1 MICPNCGMQLPDD
14 SEFCQYCGSKAT
26 APVEPVQPIVEIVP
40 SAQSA
45 IQKAVPAVE
54 ISDSLSEHQ
63 NESNTQQI
71 EARDQKKDSKKSVVL
86 AICLA
91 VLLLVSGGLNIY
103 QYMSAQANV
112 AKVSEMSGTIADQ
125 AGQIESLNSTISD
138 KDTQIK
144 NKSTEITNLK
154 NKVSSLENDAENYDT
169 LISAIKYGNLGYASS
184 NFQSSESVIVVG
196 RNEKNRKFTLTA
208 HWSNGGNVSVDYDTY
223 LPAAYVDFDQNSWST
238 STKMT
243 IEPRHS
249 GITVVTFSN
258 DVNRQ
263 TFDVIIIVE

>member
-1 MICPNCGMQLPDD
+1 MICPKCGMQLPND
-14 SEFCQYCGSKAT
+14 SEFCQYCGTKVT
-26 APVEPVQPIVEIVP
+26 TPVEPVQPIVEIVP
-40 SAQSA
+40 PAQSA
-45 IQKAVPAVE
+45 IQKTLPAVE

-63 NESNTQQI
+63 NKSNTHQI
-71 EARDQKKDSKKSVVL
+71 EASIQKKDSKKSVVL
-86 AICLA
+86 AICLTA
-91 VLLLVSGGLNIY
+91 LLFVSGGLNIY
-103 QYMSAQANV
+103 QSV
-112 AKVSEMSGTIADQ
+112 
-125 AGQIESLNSTISD
+125 QIENLNSTISD

-144 NKSTEITNLK
+144 NKRTEITNLK
-154 NKVSSLENDAENYDT
+154 NKVSSLEDDAENYDT
-169 LISAIKYGNLGYASS
+169 LISAIKYGKLGYASS

-196 RNEKNRKFTLTA
+196 RNEKNREFTLTA
-208 HWSNGGNVSVDYDTY
+208 YWSNGGNVSVDYDTY
-223 LPAAYVDFDQNSWST
+223 LPAAYVDFDQNSWSI